1 MMKISDILSVSS
13 ISLNNVFEEKEDL
26 LNYLVELANN
36 SNKIIDVE
44 QVRNA
49 VFEREDV
56 MSTGVGK
63 GIAIPHAKTESI
75 NSTVAALVTLEE
87 GIDYKSLD
95 KKPVNIAIL
104 LLSEPVNIGNHLRM
118 LSQISKLLNNESL
131 RERIIDSKSNEQ
143 VIEIINKFEREI

>member
-1 MMKISDILSVSS
+1 MKISDILSVSS

>member
-1 MMKISDILSVSS
+1 MMKISDILSVCS

>member
-13 ISLNNVFEEKEDL
+13 ISLNCVFEEKNEL
-26 LNYLVELANN
+26 LNALIELATN
-36 SNKIIDVE
+36 SNRIIDVE
-44 QVRNA
+44 LVSKA

-75 NSTVAALVTLEE
+75 RSTIAALVTLEE

-104 LLSEPVNIGNHLRM
+104 LLSEPVNIGNHLRL

-131 RERIIDSKSNEQ
+131 RERIIDAKSNEQ
-143 VIEIINKFEREI
+143 VLEIINKFERES

>member
-1 MMKISDILSVSS
+1 MKISDILSVCS

>member
-26 LNYLVELANN
+26 LNYLIELANN

-143 VIEIINKFEREI
+143 VIEIINRFEREI